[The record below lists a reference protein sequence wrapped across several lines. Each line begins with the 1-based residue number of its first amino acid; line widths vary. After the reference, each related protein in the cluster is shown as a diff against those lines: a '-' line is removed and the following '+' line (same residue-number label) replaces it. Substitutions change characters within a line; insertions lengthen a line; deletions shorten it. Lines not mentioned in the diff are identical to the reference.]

1 MTRPISR
8 KLSYNSF
15 ILCPDGHKN
24 VRGLEECATC
34 NLPLINF
41 KKELSLLIDN
51 LNSVK
56 VKNLHKVINFGI
68 GDFGSQTL
76 LSFKNSIHP
85 ERLNHLLVDF
95 IDSEKNS
102 SDSTESTSNDSTE
115 STSND
120 LTESTSNDSNY
131 YLIDEDYDSN
141 INTWS
146 EFENT
151 FSEFDKFEDK
161 IRRVGIN
168 NNIDEQTAI
177 ITGSIGETLVSGLT
191 LPLIKKIKHINPK
204 SSRIVLASLPSNNDT
219 DQVQFNAYCG
229 ISRLVKNQKTSG
241 DMLIVLQGNA
251 LNKMVGIDRSG
262 KKLGYE
268 ILVPRILS
276 LLTSNGHAINN
287 LGKIAKS
294 LKVLAFSPVY
304 VYGRSYEIYDNLKNI
319 LDDAAFFPLSPFQY
333 ESIILSIVVIRVPE
347 SVLNIVSAKRL
358 ENDYNAWNRKRFPS
372 LKESLIQ
379 IVPVKENSDRLDVL
393 LLLGGAKLENIVET
407 IKPGYDRF
415 KEYIRE
421 LDLWNE
427 FQISE
432 DDLKKLENTIT
443 TYDRNLN
450 KLLKSN

>member
-1 MTRPISR
+1 MIYIAMTRPTSR

-95 IDSEKNS
+95 IDSEKNP
-102 SDSTESTSNDSTE
+102 SDS
-115 STSND
+115 
-120 LTESTSNDSNY
+120 TESTSNDSNY

-251 LNKMVGIDRSG
+251 LSKMIGIDRSG
-262 KKLGYE
+262 KKLGYD

-276 LLTSNGHAINN
+276 LLTSNGHAINS
-287 LGKIAKS
+287 LGKMAKS

-319 LDDAAFFPLSPFQY
+319 LDDAAYFPLSPFQY

-358 ENDYNAWNRKRFPS
+358 EDDYNAWNRKRFPS

-407 IKPGYDRF
+407 VKPGYDRF

>member
-1 MTRPISR
+1 MMTRPTSR

-102 SDSTESTSNDSTE
+102 SYS
-115 STSND
+115 
-120 LTESTSNDSNY
+120 TESTSNDSNY

-251 LNKMVGIDRSG
+251 LSKMIGIDRSG
-262 KKLGYE
+262 KKLGYD

-276 LLTSNGHAINN
+276 LLTSNGHAINS
-287 LGKIAKS
+287 LGKMAKS

-319 LDDAAFFPLSPFQY
+319 LDDAAYFPLSPFQY

-358 ENDYNAWNRKRFPS
+358 EDDYNAWNRKRFPS

-407 IKPGYDRF
+407 VKPGYDRF
-415 KEYIRE
+415 KEYIKE

>member
-1 MTRPISR
+1 MARTTS
-8 KLSYNSF
+8 KKVSYSSF

-41 KKELSLLIDN
+41 KKELFSLIDN
-51 LNSVK
+51 LNSIK
-56 VKNLHKVINFGI
+56 VKNHHKVINFGI

-85 ERLNHLLVDF
+85 ERLNHLMVDY
-95 IDSEKNS
+95 IDSEKYSLNS
-102 SDSTESTSNDSTE
+102 DESDFNHT
-115 STSND
+115 
-120 LTESTSNDSNY
+120 NY
-131 YLIDEDYDSN
+131 YLINNDYDSN

-146 EFENT
+146 E
-151 FSEFDKFEDK
+151 FEDK

-191 LPLIKKIKHINPK
+191 LPLIKKIKTINPK
-204 SSRIVLASLPSNNDT
+204 SSRIVLTSLPSNNDT
-219 DQVQFNAYCG
+219 DQVQFNAFCG
-229 ISRLVKNQKTSG
+229 ISRLVRNQKTSG

-262 KKLGYE
+262 KKLGYDV
-268 ILVPRILS
+268 LVPRILS
-276 LLTSNGHAINN
+276 LLTSNGHAINS
-287 LGKIAKS
+287 LGKMAKS

-304 VYGRSYEIYDNLKNI
+304 VYGRSYEIYDNLKNM
-319 LDDAAFFPLSPFQY
+319 LDDAAYFPLSPFQY
-333 ESIILSIVVIRVPE
+333 ESIILSIAVIRVPE
-347 SVLNIVSAKRL
+347 SVLNSISAKRL
-358 ENDYNAWNRKRFPS
+358 EDDYNAWNRKRFPS
-372 LKESLIQ
+372 LKESMIQ

-407 IKPGYDRF
+407 VKPGYNRF

-421 LDLWNE
+421 LDLWSE
-427 FQISE
+427 FKISE
-432 DDLKKLENTIT
+432 DELKKFENTIT
-443 TYDRNLN
+443 TYDRNIN

>member
-1 MTRPISR
+1 MTRPTSR

-41 KKELSLLIDN
+41 KKELSLLITN

-102 SDSTESTSNDSTE
+102 SDS
-115 STSND
+115 
-120 LTESTSNDSNY
+120 TESTSNDSNY

-251 LNKMVGIDRSG
+251 LSKMIGIDRSG

-276 LLTSNGHAINN
+276 LLTSNGHAINS
-287 LGKIAKS
+287 LGKMAKS

-319 LDDAAFFPLSPFQY
+319 LDDAAYFPLSPFQY

-358 ENDYNAWNRKRFPS
+358 EDDYNAWNRKRFPS

-407 IKPGYDRF
+407 VKPGYDRF

>member
-1 MTRPISR
+1 MTRPTSR
-8 KLSYNSF
+8 KPSYNSF

-76 LSFKNSIHP
+76 LSFKNSVHP

-102 SDSTESTSNDSTE
+102 SYS
-115 STSND
+115 
-120 LTESTSNDSNY
+120 TESTSNDSNY

-251 LNKMVGIDRSG
+251 LSKMIGIDRSG
-262 KKLGYE
+262 KKLGYD

-276 LLTSNGHAINN
+276 LLTSNGHAINS
-287 LGKIAKS
+287 LGKMAKS

-319 LDDAAFFPLSPFQY
+319 LDDATYFPLSPFQY

-358 ENDYNAWNRKRFPS
+358 EDDYNAWNRKRFPS

-407 IKPGYDRF
+407 VKPGYDRF

>member
-1 MTRPISR
+1 MTRPTSR

-95 IDSEKNS
+95 IDSEKNP
-102 SDSTESTSNDSTE
+102 SDS
-115 STSND
+115 
-120 LTESTSNDSNY
+120 TESTSNDSNY

-251 LNKMVGIDRSG
+251 LSKMIGIDRSG
-262 KKLGYE
+262 KKLGYD

-276 LLTSNGHAINN
+276 LLTSNGHAINS
-287 LGKIAKS
+287 LGKMAKS

-319 LDDAAFFPLSPFQY
+319 LDDAAYFPLSPFQY

-358 ENDYNAWNRKRFPS
+358 EDDYNAWNRKRFPS

-407 IKPGYDRF
+407 VKPGYDRF

>member
-1 MTRPISR
+1 MTRPTSK

-56 VKNLHKVINFGI
+56 VKNLHKVVNFGI

-102 SDSTESTSNDSTE
+102 SYS
-115 STSND
+115 
-120 LTESTSNDSNY
+120 TESTSNDSNY

-251 LNKMVGIDRSG
+251 LSKMIGIDRSG
-262 KKLGYE
+262 KKLGYD

-276 LLTSNGHAINN
+276 LLTSNGHAINS
-287 LGKIAKS
+287 LGKMAKS

-319 LDDAAFFPLSPFQY
+319 LDDAAYFPLSPFQY

-347 SVLNIVSAKRL
+347 SVLNTVSAKRL
-358 ENDYNAWNRKRFPS
+358 EDDYNAWNRKRFPS

-407 IKPGYDRF
+407 VKPGYDRF

>member
-102 SDSTESTSNDSTE
+102 SDSI
-115 STSND
+115 
-120 LTESTSNDSNY
+120 ESTSNDSNY
-131 YLIDEDYDSN
+131 YLIDEDYNSN

-204 SSRIVLASLPSNNDT
+204 SSRIVLASLPSDNDT

-251 LNKMVGIDRSG
+251 LNKMIGIDRSG

-287 LGKIAKS
+287 LGKMAKS

-407 IKPGYDRF
+407 VKPGYDRF

>member
-1 MTRPISR
+1 MTRPTSR

-76 LSFKNSIHP
+76 LSFKNSVHP

-95 IDSEKNS
+95 IDSEKNPS
-102 SDSTESTSNDSTE
+102 YS
-115 STSND
+115 
-120 LTESTSNDSNY
+120 TESTSNDSNY

-177 ITGSIGETLVSGLT
+177 ITGAIGETLVSGLT

-251 LNKMVGIDRSG
+251 LSKMIGIDRSG
-262 KKLGYE
+262 KKLGYD

-276 LLTSNGHAINN
+276 LLTSNGHAINS
-287 LGKIAKS
+287 LGKMAKS

-319 LDDAAFFPLSPFQY
+319 LDDAAYFPLSPFQY
-333 ESIILSIVVIRVPE
+333 ESIILSIVVIRVPD
-347 SVLNIVSAKRL
+347 SVHNTISAKRL
-358 ENDYNAWNRKRFPS
+358 EDDYNAWNRKRFPS

-407 IKPGYDRF
+407 VKPGYDRF

>member
-1 MTRPISR
+1 MTRPTSR

-102 SDSTESTSNDSTE
+102 SYS
-115 STSND
+115 
-120 LTESTSNDSNY
+120 TESTSNDSNY

-251 LNKMVGIDRSG
+251 LSKMIGIDRSG
-262 KKLGYE
+262 KKLGYD

-276 LLTSNGHAINN
+276 LLTSNGHAINS
-287 LGKIAKS
+287 LGKMAKS

-319 LDDAAFFPLSPFQY
+319 LDDAAYFPLSPFQY

-358 ENDYNAWNRKRFPS
+358 EDDYNAWNRKRFPS

-407 IKPGYDRF
+407 VKPGYDRF

>member
-1 MTRPISR
+1 MARATS
-8 KLSYNSF
+8 KKVSYSSF

-24 VRGLEECATC
+24 VRGLAECATC

-41 KKELSLLIDN
+41 KKELSVLIDY
-51 LNSVK
+51 LNSIK
-56 VKNLHKVINFGI
+56 VANHHKVINFGI

-76 LSFKNSIHP
+76 LSFKDSIQP
-85 ERLNHLLVDF
+85 ERLNHLLVNYF
-95 IDSEKNS
+95 NSENTS
-102 SDSTESTSNDSTE
+102 SDLSESASNH
-115 STSND
+115 
-120 LTESTSNDSNY
+120 SNY
-131 YLIDEDYDSN
+131 YLIDDDYDSN

-146 EFENT
+146 EFEDT

-191 LPLIKKIKHINPK
+191 LPLIKKIKRINPK
-204 SSRIVLASLPSNNDT
+204 SSRIVLTSLPSNNDT
-219 DQVQFNAYCG
+219 DQVQFNAFCG
-229 ISRLVKNQKTSG
+229 VSRLVRNQKTSG

-251 LNKMVGIDRSG
+251 LNKMIGIDRSG
-262 KKLGYE
+262 KKLGSDV
-268 ILVPRILS
+268 LVPRILN
-276 LLTSNGHAINN
+276 LLTSNGHAINS
-287 LGKIAKS
+287 LGKMAKS

-319 LDDAAFFPLSPFQY
+319 LDDAAYFPLSPFQY
-333 ESIILSIVVIRVPE
+333 ESTVLSIAVIRIPE
-347 SVLNIVSAKRL
+347 NVLNSISPNRL

-393 LLLGGAKLENIVET
+393 LLLGGTKLETIVEPV
-407 IKPGYDRF
+407 KPGYERF

-427 FQISE
+427 FKINE

-443 TYDRNLN
+443 TYVRNIN
-450 KLLKSN
+450 KFLKSN

>member
-1 MTRPISR
+1 MTRPTSR

-102 SDSTESTSNDSTE
+102 SDS
-115 STSND
+115 
-120 LTESTSNDSNY
+120 TESTSNDSNY

-251 LNKMVGIDRSG
+251 LSKMIGIDRSG
-262 KKLGYE
+262 KKLGYD

-276 LLTSNGHAINN
+276 LLTSNGHAINS
-287 LGKIAKS
+287 LGKMAKS

-319 LDDAAFFPLSPFQY
+319 LNDAAYFPLSPFQY

-358 ENDYNAWNRKRFPS
+358 EDDYNAWNRKRFPS

-407 IKPGYDRF
+407 VKPGYDRF

>member
-1 MTRPISR
+1 MTRPTSR
-8 KLSYNSF
+8 KPSYNSF

-76 LSFKNSIHP
+76 LSFKNSVHP

-102 SDSTESTSNDSTE
+102 SYS
-115 STSND
+115 
-120 LTESTSNDSNY
+120 TESTSNDSNY

-251 LNKMVGIDRSG
+251 LSKMIGIDRSG
-262 KKLGYE
+262 KKLGYD

-276 LLTSNGHAINN
+276 LLTSNGHAINS
-287 LGKIAKS
+287 LGKMAKS

-319 LDDAAFFPLSPFQY
+319 LDDAAYFPLSPFQY

-347 SVLNIVSAKRL
+347 SVLNTVSAKRL
-358 ENDYNAWNRKRFPS
+358 EDDYNAWNRKRFPS

-407 IKPGYDRF
+407 VKPGYDRF

>member
-1 MTRPISR
+1 MIYIVMTRPTSR

-41 KKELSLLIDN
+41 KKELSLLINN

-102 SDSTESTSNDSTE
+102 SDS
-115 STSND
+115 
-120 LTESTSNDSNY
+120 TESTSNDSNY

-241 DMLIVLQGNA
+241 DMLIILQGNA
-251 LNKMVGIDRSG
+251 LSKMIGIDRSG
-262 KKLGYE
+262 KKLGYD

-276 LLTSNGHAINN
+276 LLTSNGHAINS
-287 LGKIAKS
+287 LGKMAKS

-319 LDDAAFFPLSPFQY
+319 LDDAAYFPLSPFQY

-347 SVLNIVSAKRL
+347 SVLNTISTKRL
-358 ENDYNAWNRKRFPS
+358 EDDYNAWNRKRFPS

-407 IKPGYDRF
+407 VKPGYDRF

>member
-1 MTRPISR
+1 MTRPTSR

-76 LSFKNSIHP
+76 LSFKNSVHP

-102 SDSTESTSNDSTE
+102 SYSTESTSNDP
-115 STSND
+115 
-120 LTESTSNDSNY
+120 NY

-251 LNKMVGIDRSG
+251 LSKMIGIDRSG

-276 LLTSNGHAINN
+276 LLTSNGHAINS
-287 LGKIAKS
+287 LGKMAKS

-319 LDDAAFFPLSPFQY
+319 LDDAAYFPLSPFQY

-347 SVLNIVSAKRL
+347 SVLNTVSAKRL
-358 ENDYNAWNRKRFPS
+358 EDDYNAWNRKRFPS

-407 IKPGYDRF
+407 VKPGYDRF

>member
-1 MTRPISR
+1 MTRPTSR

-41 KKELSLLIDN
+41 KKELSLLINN

-102 SDSTESTSNDSTE
+102 SYS
-115 STSND
+115 
-120 LTESTSNDSNY
+120 TESTSNDSNY

-251 LNKMVGIDRSG
+251 LSKMIGIDRSG
-262 KKLGYE
+262 KKLGYD

-276 LLTSNGHAINN
+276 LLTSNGHAINS
-287 LGKIAKS
+287 LGKMAKS

-319 LDDAAFFPLSPFQY
+319 LDDAAYFPLSPFQY

-347 SVLNIVSAKRL
+347 SVLNTVSAKRL
-358 ENDYNAWNRKRFPS
+358 EDDYNAWNRKRFPS

-407 IKPGYDRF
+407 VKPGYDRF

>member
-1 MTRPISR
+1 MIYIAMTRPTSR

-95 IDSEKNS
+95 IDSEKNP
-102 SDSTESTSNDSTE
+102 SDS
-115 STSND
+115 
-120 LTESTSNDSNY
+120 TESTSNDSNY
-131 YLIDEDYDSN
+131 YLIDEDYDSS

-251 LNKMVGIDRSG
+251 LSKMIGIDRSG
-262 KKLGYE
+262 KKLGYD

-276 LLTSNGHAINN
+276 LLTSNGHAINS
-287 LGKIAKS
+287 LGKMAKS

-319 LDDAAFFPLSPFQY
+319 LDDAAYFPLSPFQY

-358 ENDYNAWNRKRFPS
+358 EDDYNAWNRKRFPS

-407 IKPGYDRF
+407 VKPGYDRF

>member
-1 MTRPISR
+1 MTRPTSR

-102 SDSTESTSNDSTE
+102 SDS
-115 STSND
+115 
-120 LTESTSNDSNY
+120 TESTSNDSNY

-251 LNKMVGIDRSG
+251 LSKMIGIDRSG
-262 KKLGYE
+262 KKLGYD

-276 LLTSNGHAINN
+276 LLTSNGHAINS
-287 LGKIAKS
+287 LGKMAKS

-319 LDDAAFFPLSPFQY
+319 LDDAAYFPLSPFQY

-347 SVLNIVSAKRL
+347 SVLNTVSAKRL
-358 ENDYNAWNRKRFPS
+358 EDDYNAWNRKRFPS

-407 IKPGYDRF
+407 VKPGYDRF

>member
-102 SDSTESTSNDSTE
+102 SDS
-115 STSND
+115 
-120 LTESTSNDSNY
+120 TESTSNDSNY

-251 LNKMVGIDRSG
+251 LSKMIGIDRSG
-262 KKLGYE
+262 KKLGYD

-276 LLTSNGHAINN
+276 LLTSNGHAINS
-287 LGKIAKS
+287 LGKMAKS

-319 LDDAAFFPLSPFQY
+319 LDDAAYFPLSPFQY

-358 ENDYNAWNRKRFPS
+358 EDDYNAWNRKRFPS

-407 IKPGYDRF
+407 VKPGYDRF

>member
-102 SDSTESTSNDSTE
+102 SDSTESTSNDS
-115 STSND
+115 
-120 LTESTSNDSNY
+120 NY

-204 SSRIVLASLPSNNDT
+204 SSRIVLASLPSDNDT

-287 LGKIAKS
+287 LGKMAKS

-407 IKPGYDRF
+407 VKPGYDRF

>member
-1 MTRPISR
+1 MTRPTSR

-102 SDSTESTSNDSTE
+102 SDS
-115 STSND
+115 
-120 LTESTSNDSNY
+120 TESTSNDSNY

-251 LNKMVGIDRSG
+251 LSKMIGIDRSG
-262 KKLGYE
+262 KKLGYD

-319 LDDAAFFPLSPFQY
+319 LDDAAYFPLSPFQY

-407 IKPGYDRF
+407 VKPGYDRF

>member
-1 MTRPISR
+1 MTRPTSR

-102 SDSTESTSNDSTE
+102 SYS
-115 STSND
+115 
-120 LTESTSNDSNY
+120 TESTSNDSNY

-251 LNKMVGIDRSG
+251 LSKMIGIDRSG
-262 KKLGYE
+262 KKLGYD

-276 LLTSNGHAINN
+276 LLTSNGHAINS
-287 LGKIAKS
+287 LGKMAKS

-319 LDDAAFFPLSPFQY
+319 LDDAAYFPLSPFQY

-347 SVLNIVSAKRL
+347 SVLNTVSAKRL
-358 ENDYNAWNRKRFPS
+358 EDDYNAWNRKRFPS

-407 IKPGYDRF
+407 VKPGYDRF

>member
-1 MTRPISR
+1 MTRPTSR

-102 SDSTESTSNDSTE
+102 SDS
-115 STSND
+115 
-120 LTESTSNDSNY
+120 TESTSNDSNY

-251 LNKMVGIDRSG
+251 LSKMIGIDRSG
-262 KKLGYE
+262 KKLGYD

-276 LLTSNGHAINN
+276 LLTSNGHAINS
-287 LGKIAKS
+287 LGKMAKS

-319 LDDAAFFPLSPFQY
+319 LDDAAYFPLSPFQY

-358 ENDYNAWNRKRFPS
+358 EDDYNAWNRKRFPS

-407 IKPGYDRF
+407 VKPGYDRF

>member
-1 MTRPISR
+1 MTRPTSR

-102 SDSTESTSNDSTE
+102 SDSTESTSNDS
-115 STSND
+115 
-120 LTESTSNDSNY
+120 NY

-177 ITGSIGETLVSGLT
+177 ITGSIGETLVSVLT

-229 ISRLVKNQKTSG
+229 ISRLVKNHKTSG

-251 LNKMVGIDRSG
+251 LSKMIGIDRSG
-262 KKLGYE
+262 KKLGYD

-276 LLTSNGHAINN
+276 LLTSNGHAINS
-287 LGKIAKS
+287 LGKMAKS

-319 LDDAAFFPLSPFQY
+319 LDDAAYFPLSPFQY

-347 SVLNIVSAKRL
+347 SVLNTISAKRL
-358 ENDYNAWNRKRFPS
+358 EDDYNAWNRKRFPS

-407 IKPGYDRF
+407 VKPGYDRF

>member
-1 MTRPISR
+1 MTRPTSR

-102 SDSTESTSNDSTE
+102 SDS
-115 STSND
+115 
-120 LTESTSNDSNY
+120 TESTSNDSNY

-358 ENDYNAWNRKRFPS
+358 EDDYNAWNRKRFPS

-407 IKPGYDRF
+407 VKPGYDRF

>member
-1 MTRPISR
+1 MTRPTSR
-8 KLSYNSF
+8 KPSYNSF

-24 VRGLEECATC
+24 VRGLDECATC

-102 SDSTESTSNDSTE
+102 SDSTESTPI
-115 STSND
+115 
-120 LTESTSNDSNY
+120 DSNY

-251 LNKMVGIDRSG
+251 LGKMIGIDRSG
-262 KKLGYE
+262 KKLGHD

-276 LLTSNGHAINN
+276 LLTSNGHAMNS
-287 LGKIAKS
+287 LGKMAKS

-319 LDDAAFFPLSPFQY
+319 LDEAAYFPLSPFQY

-347 SVLNIVSAKRL
+347 SVLNTVSAKRL
-358 ENDYNAWNRKRFPS
+358 EDDYNAWNRKRFPS

-407 IKPGYDRF
+407 VKPGYDRF
-415 KEYIRE
+415 KEYINE

>member
-1 MTRPISR
+1 MTRPTSK

-56 VKNLHKVINFGI
+56 VKNLHKVVNFGI

-102 SDSTESTSNDSTE
+102 SYS
-115 STSND
+115 
-120 LTESTSNDSNY
+120 TESTSNDSNY

-177 ITGSIGETLVSGLT
+177 ITGSIGETLVSGLA

-251 LNKMVGIDRSG
+251 LSKMIGIDRSG
-262 KKLGYE
+262 KKLGYD

-276 LLTSNGHAINN
+276 LLTSNGHAINS
-287 LGKIAKS
+287 LGKMAKS

-319 LDDAAFFPLSPFQY
+319 LDDAAYFPLSPFQY

-347 SVLNIVSAKRL
+347 SVLNTVSAKRL
-358 ENDYNAWNRKRFPS
+358 EDDYNAWNRKRFPS

-407 IKPGYDRF
+407 VKPGYDRF

>member
-1 MTRPISR
+1 MTRPTSR

-76 LSFKNSIHP
+76 LSFKNSVHP

-102 SDSTESTSNDSTE
+102 SYS
-115 STSND
+115 
-120 LTESTSNDSNY
+120 TESTSNDSNY

-204 SSRIVLASLPSNNDT
+204 PSRIVLASLPSNNDT

-251 LNKMVGIDRSG
+251 LSKMIGIDRSG

-276 LLTSNGHAINN
+276 LLTSNGHAINS
-287 LGKIAKS
+287 LGKMAKS
-294 LKVLAFSPVY
+294 LKVLACSPVY

-319 LDDAAFFPLSPFQY
+319 LDDAAYFPLSPFQY

-347 SVLNIVSAKRL
+347 SVLNTVSAKRL
-358 ENDYNAWNRKRFPS
+358 EDDYNAWNRKRFPS

-407 IKPGYDRF
+407 VKPGYDRF

>member
-1 MTRPISR
+1 MTRPTSR

-102 SDSTESTSNDSTE
+102 SYS
-115 STSND
+115 
-120 LTESTSNDSNY
+120 TESTSNDSNY

-251 LNKMVGIDRSG
+251 LSKMIGIDRSG

-276 LLTSNGHAINN
+276 LLTSNGHAINS
-287 LGKIAKS
+287 LGKMAKS

-319 LDDAAFFPLSPFQY
+319 LDDAAYFPLSPFQY

-347 SVLNIVSAKRL
+347 SVLNTVSAKRL
-358 ENDYNAWNRKRFPS
+358 EDDYNAWNRKRFPS

-407 IKPGYDRF
+407 VKPGYDRF

>member
-102 SDSTESTSNDSTE
+102 SDS
-115 STSND
+115 
-120 LTESTSNDSNY
+120 TESTSNDSNY

-251 LNKMVGIDRSG
+251 LNKMIGIDRSG

-287 LGKIAKS
+287 LGKMAKS

-407 IKPGYDRF
+407 VKPGYDRF

>member
-1 MTRPISR
+1 MTRPTSR

-41 KKELSLLIDN
+41 KKELSLLINN

-95 IDSEKNS
+95 TDSEKNPS
-102 SDSTESTSNDSTE
+102 YS
-115 STSND
+115 
-120 LTESTSNDSNY
+120 TESTSNDSNY

-204 SSRIVLASLPSNNDT
+204 SSRIVLASLPSSNDT

-251 LNKMVGIDRSG
+251 LSKMIGIDRSG
-262 KKLGYE
+262 KKLGYD

-276 LLTSNGHAINN
+276 LLTSNGHAINS
-287 LGKIAKS
+287 LGKMAKS

-319 LDDAAFFPLSPFQY
+319 LDDAAYFPLSPFQY

-358 ENDYNAWNRKRFPS
+358 EDDYNAWNRKRFPS

-407 IKPGYDRF
+407 VKPGYDRF

>member
-1 MTRPISR
+1 MARPTSR
-8 KLSYNSF
+8 NLSYNSF
-15 ILCPDGHKN
+15 ILCPDDHKN

-102 SDSTESTSNDSTE
+102 FDSTESTSI
-115 STSND
+115 
-120 LTESTSNDSNY
+120 DSNY
-131 YLIDEDYDSN
+131 YLIDKDYDSN

-241 DMLIVLQGNA
+241 DMLIVLQGDA
-251 LNKMVGIDRSG
+251 LSKMIGIDRSG
-262 KKLGYE
+262 KKLGCD

-276 LLTSNGHAINN
+276 LLTNNGHAINS
-287 LGKIAKS
+287 LGKMAKS

-319 LDDAAFFPLSPFQY
+319 LDDAAYFPLSPFQY
-333 ESIILSIVVIRVPE
+333 ESIILNIAVIRVPE
-347 SVLNIVSAKRL
+347 SVLNTVSAKRL
-358 ENDYNAWNRKRFPS
+358 EDDYNAWNRKRFPS

-407 IKPGYDRF
+407 VKPGYDRF
-415 KEYIRE
+415 KEYIKE

>member
-1 MTRPISR
+1 MTRPTSR

-76 LSFKNSIHP
+76 LSFKNSVHP

-102 SDSTESTSNDSTE
+102 SYS
-115 STSND
+115 
-120 LTESTSNDSNY
+120 TESTSNDSNY

-251 LNKMVGIDRSG
+251 LSKMIGIDRSG

-276 LLTSNGHAINN
+276 LLTSNGHAINS
-287 LGKIAKS
+287 LGKMAKS

-319 LDDAAFFPLSPFQY
+319 LDDAAYFPLSPFQY

-347 SVLNIVSAKRL
+347 SVLNTVSAKRL
-358 ENDYNAWNRKRFPS
+358 EDDYNAWNRKRFPS

-407 IKPGYDRF
+407 VKPGYDRF

>member
-102 SDSTESTSNDSTE
+102 SDS
-115 STSND
+115 
-120 LTESTSNDSNY
+120 TESTSNDSNY

-251 LNKMVGIDRSG
+251 LNKMIGIDRSG

-287 LGKIAKS
+287 LGKMAKS

-358 ENDYNAWNRKRFPS
+358 EDDYNAWNRKRFPS

-407 IKPGYDRF
+407 VKPGYDRF

>member
-1 MTRPISR
+1 MTRPTSR

-102 SDSTESTSNDSTE
+102 SDS
-115 STSND
+115 
-120 LTESTSNDSNY
+120 TESTSNDSNY

-251 LNKMVGIDRSG
+251 LSKMIGIDRSG
-262 KKLGYE
+262 KKLGCD

-276 LLTSNGHAINN
+276 LLTSNGHAINS
-287 LGKIAKS
+287 LGKMAKS

-319 LDDAAFFPLSPFQY
+319 LDDAAYFPLSPFQY

-358 ENDYNAWNRKRFPS
+358 EDDYNAWNRKRFPS

-407 IKPGYDRF
+407 VKPGYDRF